1 MDFFSSL
8 SVPALWAILALATPL
23 AFLAIGFFTSTL
35 KSGEITL
42 FGRTFA
48 QRTKAPAL
56 FWTLLADSLLVASVL
71 IFVMIS
77 VTVELFMVR
86 A

>member
-8 SVPALWAILALATPL
+8 SAPALWAILALAAPL

-35 KSGEITL
+35 KSGEIAL

-48 QRTKAPAL
+48 QRTKVPAL

-71 IFVMIS
+71 VFVMIS
-77 VTVELFMVR
+77 ALVELFVAR
-86 A
+86 G